1 MPNIVLITLI
11 KESWV
16 DLKKKPKKNPFPIK
30 NVLLKPKQIFYKF
43 F

>member
-16 DLKKKPKKNPFPIK
+16 DLKKKKKNLPIK
-30 NVLLKPKQIFYKF
+30 NVLPKPKQIFYKF

>member
-1 MPNIVLITLI
+1 MPNIALITLI

-16 DLKKKPKKNPFPIK
+16 NFKKKKKNFPVK

>member
-16 DLKKKPKKNPFPIK
+16 DLKKKKTLPIK
-30 NVLLKPKQIFYKF
+30 NVLLKPKKIFYKF